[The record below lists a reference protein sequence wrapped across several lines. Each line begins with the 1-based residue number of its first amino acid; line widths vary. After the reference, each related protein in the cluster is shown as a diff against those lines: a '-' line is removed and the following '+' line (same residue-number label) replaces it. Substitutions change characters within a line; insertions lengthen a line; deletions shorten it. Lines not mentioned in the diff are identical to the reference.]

1 MVFKTL
7 GIVNN
12 RQWYLRDRKHMRR
25 ALQLS
30 KFTPLRKFPVHTQA
44 REALVVLGK
53 FPDWRH
59 EYECPRRAC
68 QLVFT
73 GRAPRGK
80 SYTEKDYKFAE
91 WPPGIFVVLRV
102 NIWYPIKNYQACK
115 KWEKIESIM
124 KRKKKKDQSSENN
137 PEFTQIV
144 EVTEKN
150 SKIIIIHSR

>member
-7 GIVNN
+7 GIVNKG
-12 RQWYLRDRKHMRR
+12 QCLTCRKRMRR

-30 KFTPLRKFPVHTQA
+30 RFTPLRKLPVHNTAKGSSGGPRQI
-44 REALVVLGK
+44 
-53 FPDWRH
+53 PDWGP

-68 QLVFT
+68 RLAFT

-80 SYTEKDYKFAE
+80 SYTDKDYKFAE
-91 WPPGIFVVLRV
+91 CPPRVFVVLWV

-115 KWEKIESIM
+115 KREKIESIM
-124 KRKKKKDQSSENN
+124 KRKNHQSSENN

-144 EVTEKN
+144 KLTEKN
-150 SKIIIIHSR
+150 IKIITIHSR